1 MALGKKA
8 LSGAISMVVRTGVQ
22 STLSFLFSIIL
33 LRVLTQDD
41 YGVFYLAVALYGFA
55 ARAREFG
62 LNSIFIQESELS
74 DALFSTH
81 LITQGLLSLTAF
93 VLLMLFFGIA
103 QIVPALAIFYKNNP
117 SVMYA
122 TLALGVIYLFD
133 NASLSST
140 PISYLEKNIEYK
152 RYAMI
157 FFTAFLTSNLAGI
170 GAAYMRLKFWSLV
183 ILEAVRVSTIFA
195 MGWAYCPL
203 RPRLYVDKE
212 ILKKLFRKGKHL
224 WVNGVA
230 GYVMFSFDSYLVG
243 IFAGESKL
251 GYYGKSAE
259 ASRLPYGF
267 IGSVLQVAF
276 PVYSTFQSDREKLSR
291 TFSLILSFLARV
303 SFFFA
308 FLLFVIIP
316 ELTELAYSAK
326 WLPIVP
332 IFRLLILYALLR
344 PLYDTSGSVM
354 VAVGKEKTLSHIGIT
369 LSMFMLICV
378 TPMVYFGGVNGA
390 ALGIGLMVL
399 LGYIMQMFKLKE
411 TVAIDYVG
419 IFAVPT
425 ISLIIAAYCSLRLPD
440 VAQTGLVSISE
451 FFVPTASK
459 VLDLFRFI
467 KTYDAHRICYLFI
480 LLFAKAIVFMMLYS
494 GLLLLLERGKLL
506 RQGKFLYETLRAKT
520 A

>member
-8 LSGAISMVVRTGVQ
+8 LSGATSMVVRTGVQ

-33 LRVLTQDD
+33 LRLLTQDD
-41 YGVFYLAVALYGFA
+41 YGVYYLAVALYGFA

-62 LNSIFIQESELS
+62 LNSIFIREPESS

-81 LITQGLLSLTAF
+81 LITQGLLSLGAF
-93 VLLMLFFGIA
+93 LLLVLFFAVA
-103 QIVPALAIFYKNNP
+103 QIVPSLAILYKNNP
-117 SVMYA
+117 NVVYA
-122 TLALGVIYLFD
+122 TLTLGVIYLFD

-152 RYAMI
+152 KYAVI
-157 FFTAFLTSNLAGI
+157 FFTAFLMSNLAGVS
-170 GAAYMRLKFWSLV
+170 AAYAGLKVWSLV
-183 ILEAVRVSTIFA
+183 ILEAVRVGAIFV
-195 MGWAYCPL
+195 MGWLYCPL
-203 RPRLYVDKE
+203 RPRLYFDRE
-212 ILKKLFRKGKHL
+212 IFKKLFRKGKHL

-276 PVYSTFQSDREKLSR
+276 PIYSKFQSDKEKLSR
-291 TFSLILSFLARV
+291 AFSLILSFLARV

-308 FLLFVIIP
+308 FLLFIIVP
-316 ELTELAYSAK
+316 ELTELAYSTR

-332 IFRLLILYALLR
+332 IFRLLIVYALLR
-344 PLYDTSGSVM
+344 PLYDTSGGMM
-354 VAVGKEKTLSHIGIT
+354 VAVGKEKTLSRIGIA
-369 LSMFMLICV
+369 LSVFMLVCV
-378 TPMVYFGGVNGA
+378 APMVYFGGVNGA
-390 ALGIGLMVL
+390 AIGIGVMVL

-411 TVAIDYVG
+411 TVPISYVG
-419 IFAVPT
+419 IFAVPV
-425 ISLIIAAYCSLRLPD
+425 ISLIIATYCSLMLPD
-440 VAQTGLVSISE
+440 VSQTGLVSISE

-467 KTYDAHRICYLFI
+467 KTYDVQRICYLFV
-480 LLFAKAIVFMMLYS
+480 LLFGKAVVFITLYV
-494 GLLLLLERGKLL
+494 GLLLLLERGKLF
-506 RQGKFLYETLRAKT
+506 RQGRFLYETLKARA